1 MPLNQTKII
10 QPQLPQQAPE
20 LKSQKTKNTDI
31 RTELKAL
38 IKFKESRNACYFVVN
53 KKISCSDDLGF
64 DVYSGAML
72 LFTDIMIHDA
82 PNFYNFIVMYR
93 NIHKHDEG
101 IIAINVDN
109 IIDYLIDGTITAHK
123 SSNNKLDE
131 EFTNLILEKKGKTN
145 GK

>member
-1 MPLNQTKII
+1 
-10 QPQLPQQAPE
+10 
-20 LKSQKTKNTDI
+20 
-31 RTELKAL
+31 
-38 IKFKESRNACYFVVN
+38 
-53 KKISCSDDLGF
+53 
-64 DVYSGAML
+64 ML
-72 LFTDIMIHDA
+72 LFTDIMVHDA

-93 NIHKHDEG
+93 NIRKYDEG
-101 IIAINVDN
+101 IIAINVDD